1 MNKSALPSI
10 VYVIDDDVS
19 IRNSLLN
26 LFRSIDLHAVAFSSP
41 AEFLKRPVCDLPA
54 CLILD
59 IRMPGSSGLDFQVK
73 LADESIDIPII
84 FLTGHGDIQMT
95 VQAMKAGAI
104 DFLTKPYREQDLL
117 DTVFAAIERNRERR
131 ENVRSHAELRTK
143 FATLSGREQGI
154 MGLVTSG
161 LMNKQVAAMTDLA
174 EVTVKMHRGSV
185 MNKMG
190 ARTFADLVR
199 MADVLDIKREN

>member
-1 MNKSALPSI
+1 MAQNAPPSI
-10 VYVIDDDVS
+10 VYVVDDDPS

-26 LFRSIDLHAVAFSSP
+26 LFRSMDLQAVAFSSP
-41 AEFLKRPVCDLPA
+41 AEFLKRPVRDVPG

-59 IRMPGSSGLDFQVK
+59 IRMPGASGLDFQVK
-73 LADESIDIPII
+73 LANESIDIPII

-117 DTVFAAIERNRERR
+117 DAVTAAIERDRKRR
-131 ENVRSHAELRTK
+131 EDAGFGAELRTK
-143 FATLSGREQGI
+143 YLTLSGREQEI

-161 LMNKQVAAMTDLA
+161 LMNKQVAAMTVLA

-185 MNKMG
+185 MRKMD
-190 ARTFADLVR
+190 ARTFAQLVR
-199 MADVLDIKREN
+199 MADALGIRRKH

>member
-1 MNKSALPSI
+1 MSENAASSI
-10 VYVIDDDVS
+10 VYVVDDDAS
-19 IRNSLLN
+19 IRHSLLN
-26 LFRSIDLHAVAFSSP
+26 LFRSMDLHAVAFGSP
-41 AEFLKRPVCDLPA
+41 AEFLKRPVCDLPG

-59 IRMPGSSGLDFQVK
+59 IRMPGASGLDFQVK

-104 DFLTKPYREQDLL
+104 DFLTNPYREQDLL
-117 DTVFAAIERNRERR
+117 DTVIAAIERDRKRR
-131 ENVRSHAELRTK
+131 ENARSRAELRTR
-143 FATLSGREQGI
+143 FSTLSSREQEI

-161 LMNKQVAAMTDLA
+161 LMNKQVAALTDLA

-185 MNKMG
+185 MTKMG
-190 ARTFADLVR
+190 ARTFANLVR
-199 MADVLDIKREN
+199 MADVLDIARKH